1 MSTELHTIK
10 SIGGKDVP
18 GGTMLGLRLGRV
30 PGTVTA
36 EIRLP
41 GQKKP
46 AVFKDL
52 PIRDGVLTL
61 PVPLVFLCYASE
73 DAKQV
78 GDLSQRLWE
87 DSVVTW
93 LDRKD
98 LLPGDS
104 WKARI
109 EEAIER
115 ADRVIV
121 FLSPHSVGKTG
132 YVQREMRYA
141 LEQRDL
147 RPSGARYII
156 PVLLAECD
164 VPREFRGIQWLRLW
178 DEGWYGTLV
187 CALRG

>member
-1 MSTELHTIK
+1 MSTEVHTIE

-18 GGTMLGLRLGRV
+18 GGTTLGLRLGRV
-30 PGTVTA
+30 PGTVTT
-36 EIRLP
+36 EIRLQ

-78 GDLSQRLWE
+78 GDLSQCLWE

-147 RPSGARYII
+147 RPSGAQYII

-164 VPREFRGIQWLRLW
+164 VPRPFREIQWVRLS
-178 DEGWYGTLV
+178 DEDWYERLV
-187 CALRG
+187 HALSE